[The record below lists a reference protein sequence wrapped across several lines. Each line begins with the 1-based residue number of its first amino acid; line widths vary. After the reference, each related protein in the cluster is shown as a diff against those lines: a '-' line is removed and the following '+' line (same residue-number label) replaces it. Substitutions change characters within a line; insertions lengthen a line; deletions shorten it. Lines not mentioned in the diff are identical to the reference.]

1 MGLPK
6 ITTKLHVLTQAGLR
20 DIFSLVE
27 ADRFDYVF
35 LDSRK
40 VDTPTTAYRQYRMK
54 LESGS
59 LVQDGSTSNRYV
71 ANCNFIVVGED
82 VS

>member
-1 MGLPK
+1 MGLPMVSV
-6 ITTKLHVLTQAGLR
+6 KLHILTQAGLR

-27 ADRFDYVF
+27 GDRFDYVF

-54 LESGS
+54 LETGS
-59 LVQDGSTSNRYV
+59 LAQDGGSANRYV
-71 ANCNFIVVGED
+71 ANCSFIVVGED